1 MQWDIK
7 ISNGADSTDLDTWLA
22 LGVYDPTRSSLE
34 QELSLIQSFSQI
46 GGKICWVA
54 VDQKPILRCFVMPL
68 PTGQGLHSLGFF
80 AFAPE
85 TEEGLLRTALKS
97 LIEAL
102 PNALGQIAVQLIAPM
117 NANTWF
123 PYRLRTDE
131 HPLVFDWEPRRDP
144 LLLKLLKE
152 VNFKVHSHYHSIA
165 SQGLKKLQEHL
176 KKDWAKV
183 VSRGIELRA
192 AKPADFRG
200 PLLAELHRLSL
211 DGFAEN
217 PLFVPISF
225 QAFAHNY
232 LHGKTARENFLYT
245 AHESDGRCIA
255 YALCFLEPDPEGG
268 RKTLVL
274 KTAVTDRSC
283 RQQGLCNAL
292 ICELCQHLPIDI
304 SDDYISA
311 LVYRGLSSE
320 SFSKHGGALWEH
332 EYILLSHA
340 LVGAPV

>member
-1 MQWDIK
+1 M
-7 ISNGADSTDLDTWLA
+7 
-22 LGVYDPTRSSLE
+22 
-34 QELSLIQSFSQI
+34 
-46 GGKICWVA
+46 
-54 VDQKPILRCFVMPL
+54 
-68 PTGQGLHSLGFF
+68 GFF
-80 AFAPE
+80 AFAPD
-85 TEEGLLRTALKS
+85 TEEGLLKSALTS

-102 PNALGQIAVQLIAPM
+102 PNALGQSTVELIAPM
-117 NANTWF
+117 NGNTWF
-123 PYRLRTDE
+123 PYRIRTDE
-131 HPLVFDWEPRRDP
+131 HPLVFDWEPRRNP

-165 SQGLKKLQEHL
+165 SQGLKKFQEYL
-176 KKDWAKV
+176 KKDWTKV
-183 VSRGIELRA
+183 ISRGIELRS
-192 AKPADFRG
+192 AKPADFQG

-225 QAFAHNY
+225 EAFAHNY
-232 LHGKTARENFLYT
+232 LYGKTARENFLCT

-255 YALCFLEPDPEGG
+255 YVLCFLEPDPDGA

-274 KTAVTDRSC
+274 KTGVTDRSY

-292 ICELCQHLPIDI
+292 IYEVCRHLPLDI
-304 SDDYISA
+304 SDDYLSA

-340 LVGAPV
+340 